1 MLETSIYI
9 YFFFIFFS
17 PKFKL
22 NISLTYK
29 AIIIIFLVNLSMV
42 NIYKFCKNEI
52 VIQTPGEPREQRFF
66 GSCDFNFNFFA
77 VFSKKRPT
85 ISTLA
90 AIKSFMKFFVAQT
103 SITHLF
109 LQLLK
114 S

>member
-1 MLETSIYI
+1 MYVYI
-9 YFFFIFFS
+9 FLFFFS

-29 AIIIIFLVNLSMV
+29 AIIIIFSVNFSMV

-52 VIQTPGEPREQRFF
+52 LIQTPGEPREQRFLGPVTSISTF
-66 GSCDFNFNFFA
+66 LQ
-77 VFSKKRPT
+77 FSQKSARLC